1 MNLATRE
8 AYGNTLAELK
18 DNENVVVLEAD
29 LGHATKSLKFKEIC
43 PQRFFNMGIAE
54 ADMIGTAAGLAT
66 CGKVPFASTFSVFAT
81 GRAFDQVRNSVCYP
95 NLNVKIVGTH
105 AGITVGEDGG
115 THQAIE
121 DIALMRSLPN
131 MSIVV
136 PSDDVE
142 ARAAVLVAAEYK
154 GPMYLRMARVA
165 SPTYHND
172 SYIFTLGKGEIVREG
187 SNLTII
193 ACGLMVIKAM
203 EAAEQLAKEGV
214 SARVINMHTIKPLD
228 HELVICG
235 LMVMKAMEAAEQ
247 LAKEGV
253 SARVIN
259 MHTIKPLD
267 HKLVI
272 ESAKTTG
279 KIITVEEAN
288 ILGGLGS
295 AVCETVSEYCPVPVK
310 RIGVKDIFGKSG
322 NPDKLLQEYG
332 LTAEHIIEE
341 ARKLCK

>member
-29 LGHATKSLKFKEIC
+29 LGHATKSLKFKEVC

-54 ADMIGTAAGLAT
+54 ADMIGTAAGLAA

-121 DIALMRSLPN
+121 DIALMCSLPN

-142 ARAAVLVAAEYK
+142 ARAAVLAAAAYK

-172 SYIFTLGKGEIVREG
+172 SYVFTLGKGEIIREG
-187 SNLTII
+187 SDLTII
-193 ACGLMVIKAM
+193 A
-203 EAAEQLAKEGV
+203 
-214 SARVINMHTIKPLD
+214 
-228 HELVICG
+228 CG

-253 SARVIN
+253 SVRVIN

-272 ESAKTTG
+272 ESAEKTG

-295 AVCETVSEYCPVPVK
+295 P
-310 RIGVKDIFGKSG
+310 G
-322 NPDKLLQEYG
+322 
-332 LTAEHIIEE
+332 
-341 ARKLCK
+341 

>member
-29 LGHATKSLKFKEIC
+29 LGHATKSLKFKEVC

-54 ADMIGTAAGLAT
+54 ADMIGTAAGLAA

-142 ARAAVLVAAEYK
+142 ARAAVLAAAAYK

-172 SYIFTLGKGEIVREG
+172 SYVFTLGKGEIIREG
-187 SNLTII
+187 SDLTII
-193 ACGLMVIKAM
+193 A
-203 EAAEQLAKEGV
+203 
-214 SARVINMHTIKPLD
+214 
-228 HELVICG
+228 CG

-253 SARVIN
+253 SVRVIN

-272 ESAKTTG
+272 ESAEKTG
-279 KIITVEEAN
+279 KIITVEEVN

-310 RIGVKDIFGKSG
+310 RIGVRDIFGKSG

>member
-29 LGHATKSLKFKEIC
+29 LGHATKSLKFKEVC

-54 ADMIGTAAGLAT
+54 ADMIGTAAGLAA

-121 DIALMRSLPN
+121 DIALMCSLPN

-142 ARAAVLVAAEYK
+142 ARAAVLAAAAYK

-172 SYIFTLGKGEIVREG
+172 SYVFTLGKGEIIREG
-187 SNLTII
+187 SDLTII
-193 ACGLMVIKAM
+193 ACGL
-203 EAAEQLAKEGV
+203 
-214 SARVINMHTIKPLD
+214 T
-228 HELVICG
+228 
-235 LMVMKAMEAAEQ
+235 VMKAMEAAEQ

-253 SARVIN
+253 SVRVIN

-272 ESAKTTG
+272 ESAEKTG

-310 RIGVKDIFGKSG
+310 RIGVRDIFGKSG

>member
-29 LGHATKSLKFKEIC
+29 LGHATKSLKFKEVC

-54 ADMIGTAAGLAT
+54 ADMIGTAAGLAA

-142 ARAAVLVAAEYK
+142 ARAAVLAAAAYK

-172 SYIFTLGKGEIVREG
+172 SYVFTLGKGEIIREG
-187 SNLTII
+187 SDLTII
-193 ACGLMVIKAM
+193 ACGLI
-203 EAAEQLAKEGV
+203 
-214 SARVINMHTIKPLD
+214 
-228 HELVICG
+228 
-235 LMVMKAMEAAEQ
+235 VMKAMEAAEQ

-253 SARVIN
+253 SVRVIN

-272 ESAKTTG
+272 ESAEKTG

-310 RIGVKDIFGKSG
+310 RIGVRDIFGKSG

>member
-29 LGHATKSLKFKEIC
+29 LGHATKSLIFKEVC

-54 ADMIGTAAGLAT
+54 ADMIGTAAGLAA

-142 ARAAVLVAAEYK
+142 ARAAVLAAAAYK

-172 SYIFTLGKGEIVREG
+172 SYVFTLGKGEIIREG
-187 SNLTII
+187 SDLTII
-193 ACGLMVIKAM
+193 A
-203 EAAEQLAKEGV
+203 
-214 SARVINMHTIKPLD
+214 
-228 HELVICG
+228 CG

-253 SARVIN
+253 SVRVIN

-272 ESAKTTG
+272 ESAEKTG

-310 RIGVKDIFGKSG
+310 RIGVRDIFGKSG

>member
-29 LGHATKSLKFKEIC
+29 LGHATKSLKFKEVC

-54 ADMIGTAAGLAT
+54 ADMIGTAAGLAA
-66 CGKVPFASTFSVFAT
+66 CGKVPFASTFNVFAT

-142 ARAAVLVAAEYK
+142 ARAAVLAAAAYK

-172 SYIFTLGKGEIVREG
+172 SYVFTLGKGEIIREG
-187 SNLTII
+187 SDLTII
-193 ACGLMVIKAM
+193 A
-203 EAAEQLAKEGV
+203 
-214 SARVINMHTIKPLD
+214 
-228 HELVICG
+228 CG

-253 SARVIN
+253 SVRVIN

-272 ESAKTTG
+272 ESAEKTG

-310 RIGVKDIFGKSG
+310 RIGVRDIFGKSG

>member
-29 LGHATKSLKFKEIC
+29 LGHATKSLKFKEVC

-54 ADMIGTAAGLAT
+54 ADMIGTAAGLAA

-121 DIALMRSLPN
+121 DIALMCSLPN

-142 ARAAVLVAAEYK
+142 ARAAVLAAAAYK

-172 SYIFTLGKGEIVREG
+172 SYVFTLGKGEIIREG
-187 SNLTII
+187 SDLTII
-193 ACGLMVIKAM
+193 A
-203 EAAEQLAKEGV
+203 
-214 SARVINMHTIKPLD
+214 
-228 HELVICG
+228 CG

-253 SARVIN
+253 SVRVIN

-272 ESAKTTG
+272 ESAEKTG

-295 AVCETVSEYCPVPVK
+295 AICETVSEYCPVPVK

>member
-29 LGHATKSLKFKEIC
+29 LGHATKSLKFKEVC

-54 ADMIGTAAGLAT
+54 ADMIGTAAGLAA

-142 ARAAVLVAAEYK
+142 ARAAVLAAAAYK

-172 SYIFTLGKGEIVREG
+172 SYVFTLGKGEIIREG
-187 SNLTII
+187 SDLTII
-193 ACGLMVIKAM
+193 A
-203 EAAEQLAKEGV
+203 
-214 SARVINMHTIKPLD
+214 
-228 HELVICG
+228 CG
-235 LMVMKAMEAAEQ
+235 LMVMKAMEAADQ

>member
-29 LGHATKSLKFKEIC
+29 LGHATKSLKFKEVC

-54 ADMIGTAAGLAT
+54 ADMIGTAAGLAA

-142 ARAAVLVAAEYK
+142 ARAAVLAAAAYK

-172 SYIFTLGKGEIVREG
+172 SYVFTLGKGEIICEG
-187 SNLTII
+187 SDLTII
-193 ACGLMVIKAM
+193 A
-203 EAAEQLAKEGV
+203 
-214 SARVINMHTIKPLD
+214 
-228 HELVICG
+228 CG

-253 SARVIN
+253 SVRVIN

-272 ESAKTTG
+272 ESAEKTG

-310 RIGVKDIFGKSG
+310 RIGVRDIFGKSG

>member
-29 LGHATKSLKFKEIC
+29 LGHATKSLKFKEVC

-54 ADMIGTAAGLAT
+54 ADMIGTAAGLAA

-121 DIALMRSLPN
+121 DIALMRLLPN

-142 ARAAVLVAAEYK
+142 ARAAVLAAAAYK

-172 SYIFTLGKGEIVREG
+172 SYVFTLGKGEIIREG
-187 SNLTII
+187 SDLTII
-193 ACGLMVIKAM
+193 A
-203 EAAEQLAKEGV
+203 
-214 SARVINMHTIKPLD
+214 
-228 HELVICG
+228 CG

-253 SARVIN
+253 SVRVIN

-272 ESAKTTG
+272 ESAEKTG

-310 RIGVKDIFGKSG
+310 RIGVRDIFGKSG

>member
-29 LGHATKSLKFKEIC
+29 LGHATKSLKFKEVC

-54 ADMIGTAAGLAT
+54 ADMIGTAAGLAA

-131 MSIVV
+131 MSIVI

-142 ARAAVLVAAEYK
+142 ARAAVLAAAAYK

-172 SYIFTLGKGEIVREG
+172 SYVFTLGKGEIIREG
-187 SNLTII
+187 SDLTII
-193 ACGLMVIKAM
+193 A
-203 EAAEQLAKEGV
+203 
-214 SARVINMHTIKPLD
+214 
-228 HELVICG
+228 CG

-247 LAKEGV
+247 LAKEGISV
-253 SARVIN
+253 RVIN

-272 ESAKTTG
+272 ESAEKTG

>member
-29 LGHATKSLKFKEIC
+29 LGHATKSLKFKEVC

-54 ADMIGTAAGLAT
+54 ADMIGTAAGLAA
-66 CGKVPFASTFSVFAT
+66 CGKVPFASTFSVFTT

-142 ARAAVLVAAEYK
+142 ARAAVLAAAAYK

-172 SYIFTLGKGEIVREG
+172 SYVFTLGKGEIIREG
-187 SNLTII
+187 SDLTII
-193 ACGLMVIKAM
+193 A
-203 EAAEQLAKEGV
+203 
-214 SARVINMHTIKPLD
+214 
-228 HELVICG
+228 CG

-253 SARVIN
+253 SVRVIN

-272 ESAKTTG
+272 ESAEKTG

-310 RIGVKDIFGKSG
+310 RIGVRDIFGKSG

>member
-29 LGHATKSLKFKEIC
+29 LGHATKSLKFKEVC

-54 ADMIGTAAGLAT
+54 ADMIGTAAGLAA

-121 DIALMRSLPN
+121 DIALMCSLPN

-142 ARAAVLVAAEYK
+142 ARVAVLAAAAYK

-172 SYIFTLGKGEIVREG
+172 SYVFTLGKGEIIREG
-187 SNLTII
+187 SDLTII
-193 ACGLMVIKAM
+193 A
-203 EAAEQLAKEGV
+203 
-214 SARVINMHTIKPLD
+214 
-228 HELVICG
+228 CG

-253 SARVIN
+253 SVRVIN

-272 ESAKTTG
+272 ESAEKTG

-310 RIGVKDIFGKSG
+310 RIGVRDIFGKSG

>member
-29 LGHATKSLKFKEIC
+29 LGHATKSLKFKEVC

-54 ADMIGTAAGLAT
+54 ADMIGTAAGLAA

-142 ARAAVLVAAEYK
+142 ARAAVLAAAAYK

-172 SYIFTLGKGEIVREG
+172 SYVFTLGKGEIIREG
-187 SNLTII
+187 SDLTII
-193 ACGLMVIKAM
+193 A
-203 EAAEQLAKEGV
+203 
-214 SARVINMHTIKPLD
+214 
-228 HELVICG
+228 CG

-253 SARVIN
+253 SVRVIN

-272 ESAKTTG
+272 ESAEKTG

-310 RIGVKDIFGKSG
+310 RIGVRDRFGKSG

>member
-29 LGHATKSLKFKEIC
+29 LGHATKSLKFKEVC

-54 ADMIGTAAGLAT
+54 ADMIGTAAGLAA

-121 DIALMRSLPN
+121 DIALMCSLPN

-142 ARAAVLVAAEYK
+142 ARAAVLAAAAYK

-172 SYIFTLGKGEIVREG
+172 SYVFTLGKGEIIREG
-187 SNLTII
+187 SDLTII

-214 SARVINMHTIKPLD
+214 SV
-228 HELVICG
+228 
-235 LMVMKAMEAAEQ
+235 
-247 LAKEGV
+247 
-253 SARVIN
+253 RVIN

-272 ESAKTTG
+272 ESAEKTG

-310 RIGVKDIFGKSG
+310 RIGVRDIFGKSG

>member
-29 LGHATKSLKFKEIC
+29 LGHATKSLKFKEVC

-54 ADMIGTAAGLAT
+54 ADMIGTAAGLAA

-142 ARAAVLVAAEYK
+142 ARAAVLAAAAYK

-172 SYIFTLGKGEIVREG
+172 SYVFTLGKGEIIREG
-187 SNLTII
+187 SDLTII
-193 ACGLMVIKAM
+193 A
-203 EAAEQLAKEGV
+203 
-214 SARVINMHTIKPLD
+214 
-228 HELVICG
+228 CG

-253 SARVIN
+253 SVRVIN

-272 ESAKTTG
+272 ESAEKIG

-310 RIGVKDIFGKSG
+310 RIGVRDIFGKSG

>member
-29 LGHATKSLKFKEIC
+29 LGHATKSLKFKEVC

-54 ADMIGTAAGLAT
+54 ADMIGTAAGLAA

-121 DIALMRSLPN
+121 DIALMCSLPN

-142 ARAAVLVAAEYK
+142 ARAAVLAAAAYK

-172 SYIFTLGKGEIVREG
+172 SYVFTLGKGEIIREG
-187 SNLTII
+187 SDLTII
-193 ACGLMVIKAM
+193 ACGLMVMKSM

-214 SARVINMHTIKPLD
+214 SV
-228 HELVICG
+228 
-235 LMVMKAMEAAEQ
+235 
-247 LAKEGV
+247 
-253 SARVIN
+253 RVIN

-272 ESAKTTG
+272 ESAEKTG

-310 RIGVKDIFGKSG
+310 RIGVRDIFGKSG

>member
-29 LGHATKSLKFKEIC
+29 LGHATKSLKFKEVC

-54 ADMIGTAAGLAT
+54 ADMIGTAAGLAA

-121 DIALMRSLPN
+121 DIVLMRSLPN

-142 ARAAVLVAAEYK
+142 ARAAVLAAAAYK

-172 SYIFTLGKGEIVREG
+172 SYVFTLGKGEIIREG
-187 SNLTII
+187 SDLTII
-193 ACGLMVIKAM
+193 A
-203 EAAEQLAKEGV
+203 
-214 SARVINMHTIKPLD
+214 
-228 HELVICG
+228 CG

-253 SARVIN
+253 SVRVIN

-272 ESAKTTG
+272 ESAEKTG

-310 RIGVKDIFGKSG
+310 RIGVRDIFGKSG

>member
-18 DNENVVVLEAD
+18 NNENVVVLEAD
-29 LGHATKSLKFKEIC
+29 LGHATKSLKFKEVC

-54 ADMIGTAAGLAT
+54 ADMIGTAAGLAA

-142 ARAAVLVAAEYK
+142 ARAAVLAAAAYK

-172 SYIFTLGKGEIVREG
+172 SYVFTLGKGEIIREG
-187 SNLTII
+187 SDLTII
-193 ACGLMVIKAM
+193 A
-203 EAAEQLAKEGV
+203 
-214 SARVINMHTIKPLD
+214 
-228 HELVICG
+228 CG

-253 SARVIN
+253 SVRVIN

-272 ESAKTTG
+272 ESAEKTG

-310 RIGVKDIFGKSG
+310 RIGVRDIFGKSG

>member
-29 LGHATKSLKFKEIC
+29 LGHATKSLKFKEVC

-54 ADMIGTAAGLAT
+54 ADMIGTAAGLAA
-66 CGKVPFASTFSVFAT
+66 CGKGPFASTFSVFAT

-142 ARAAVLVAAEYK
+142 ARAAVLAAAAYK

-172 SYIFTLGKGEIVREG
+172 SYVFTLGKGEIIREG
-187 SNLTII
+187 SDLTII
-193 ACGLMVIKAM
+193 A
-203 EAAEQLAKEGV
+203 
-214 SARVINMHTIKPLD
+214 
-228 HELVICG
+228 CG

-253 SARVIN
+253 SVRVIN

-272 ESAKTTG
+272 ESAEKTG

-310 RIGVKDIFGKSG
+310 RIGVRDIFGKSG

>member
-29 LGHATKSLKFKEIC
+29 LGHATKSLKFKEVC

-54 ADMIGTAAGLAT
+54 ADMIGTAAGLAA

-142 ARAAVLVAAEYK
+142 ARAAVLATAAYK

-172 SYIFTLGKGEIVREG
+172 SYVFTLGKGEIIREG
-187 SNLTII
+187 SDLTII
-193 ACGLMVIKAM
+193 A
-203 EAAEQLAKEGV
+203 
-214 SARVINMHTIKPLD
+214 
-228 HELVICG
+228 CG

-253 SARVIN
+253 SVRVIN

-272 ESAKTTG
+272 ESAEKTG

-310 RIGVKDIFGKSG
+310 RIGVRDIFGKSG

>member
-29 LGHATKSLKFKEIC
+29 LGHATKSLKFKEVC

-54 ADMIGTAAGLAT
+54 ADMIGTAAGLAA

-142 ARAAVLVAAEYK
+142 ARAAVLAQ
-154 GPMYLRMARVA
+154 LRIRDRCTCAWRV
-165 SPTYHND
+165 SHP
-172 SYIFTLGKGEIVREG
+172 
-187 SNLTII
+187 
-193 ACGLMVIKAM
+193 
-203 EAAEQLAKEGV
+203 Q
-214 SARVINMHTIKPLD
+214 P
-228 HELVICG
+228 
-235 LMVMKAMEAAEQ
+235 
-247 LAKEGV
+247 
-253 SARVIN
+253 
-259 MHTIKPLD
+259 
-267 HKLVI
+267 
-272 ESAKTTG
+272 
-279 KIITVEEAN
+279 IITTAMYSHLVKVKLYVRAV
-288 ILGGLGS
+288 ILPS
-295 AVCETVSEYCPVPVK
+295 
-310 RIGVKDIFGKSG
+310 
-322 NPDKLLQEYG
+322 LL
-332 LTAEHIIEE
+332 AD
-341 ARKLCK
+341 

>member
-29 LGHATKSLKFKEIC
+29 LGHATKSLKFKEVC

-54 ADMIGTAAGLAT
+54 ADMIGTAAGLAA

-142 ARAAVLVAAEYK
+142 ARAAVLAAAAYK

-165 SPTYHND
+165 SPTYHNS
-172 SYIFTLGKGEIVREG
+172 SYVFTLGKGEIIREG
-187 SNLTII
+187 SDLTII
-193 ACGLMVIKAM
+193 A
-203 EAAEQLAKEGV
+203 
-214 SARVINMHTIKPLD
+214 
-228 HELVICG
+228 CG

-253 SARVIN
+253 SVRVIN

-272 ESAKTTG
+272 ESAEKTG

-310 RIGVKDIFGKSG
+310 RIGVRDIFGKSG

>member
-29 LGHATKSLKFKEIC
+29 LGHATKSLKFKEVC

-54 ADMIGTAAGLAT
+54 ADMIGTAAGLAA

-142 ARAAVLVAAEYK
+142 ARAAVLAAAAYK

-172 SYIFTLGKGEIVREG
+172 SYVFTLGKGEIIREG
-187 SNLTII
+187 SDLTII
-193 ACGLMVIKAM
+193 A
-203 EAAEQLAKEGV
+203 
-214 SARVINMHTIKPLD
+214 
-228 HELVICG
+228 CG

-253 SARVIN
+253 SVRVIN

-272 ESAKTTG
+272 ESAEKTG

-310 RIGVKDIFGKSG
+310 RIGVRDIFGKSG

-341 ARKLCK
+341 ARKLCLSLIHI

>member
-18 DNENVVVLEAD
+18 DNENVVVLEAV
-29 LGHATKSLKFKEIC
+29 LGHATKSLKFKEVC

-54 ADMIGTAAGLAT
+54 ADMIGTAAGLAA

-121 DIALMRSLPN
+121 DIALMCSLPN

-142 ARAAVLVAAEYK
+142 ARAAVLAAAAYK

-172 SYIFTLGKGEIVREG
+172 SYVFTLGKGEIIREG
-187 SNLTII
+187 SDLTII
-193 ACGLMVIKAM
+193 A
-203 EAAEQLAKEGV
+203 
-214 SARVINMHTIKPLD
+214 
-228 HELVICG
+228 CG

-253 SARVIN
+253 SVRVIN

-272 ESAKTTG
+272 ESAEKTG

-310 RIGVKDIFGKSG
+310 RIGVRDIFGKSG

>member
-29 LGHATKSLKFKEIC
+29 LGHATKSLKFKEVC

-54 ADMIGTAAGLAT
+54 ADMIGTAAGLAA

-142 ARAAVLVAAEYK
+142 ARAAVLAAAAYK

-172 SYIFTLGKGEIVREG
+172 SYVFTLGKGEIIREG
-187 SNLTII
+187 SDLTII
-193 ACGLMVIKAM
+193 A
-203 EAAEQLAKEGV
+203 
-214 SARVINMHTIKPLD
+214 
-228 HELVICG
+228 CG

-253 SARVIN
+253 SVRVIN

-272 ESAKTTG
+272 ESAEKTG

-295 AVCETVSEYCPVPVK
+295 AVCETGSEYCPVPVK
-310 RIGVKDIFGKSG
+310 RIGVRDIFGKSG

>member
-29 LGHATKSLKFKEIC
+29 LGHATKSLKFKEVC

-54 ADMIGTAAGLAT
+54 ADMIGTAAGLAA

-105 AGITVGEDGG
+105 AGITVGKDGG

-142 ARAAVLVAAEYK
+142 ARAAVLAAAAYK

-172 SYIFTLGKGEIVREG
+172 SYVFTLGKGEIIREG
-187 SNLTII
+187 SDLTII
-193 ACGLMVIKAM
+193 A
-203 EAAEQLAKEGV
+203 
-214 SARVINMHTIKPLD
+214 
-228 HELVICG
+228 CG

-253 SARVIN
+253 SVRVIN

-272 ESAKTTG
+272 ESAEKTG

-310 RIGVKDIFGKSG
+310 RIGVRDIFGKSG

>member
-29 LGHATKSLKFKEIC
+29 LGHATKSLKFKEVC

-54 ADMIGTAAGLAT
+54 ADMIGTAAGLAA

-142 ARAAVLVAAEYK
+142 ARAAVLAAAAYK

-172 SYIFTLGKGEIVREG
+172 SYVFTLGKGEIIREG
-187 SNLTII
+187 SDLTII
-193 ACGLMVIKAM
+193 A
-203 EAAEQLAKEGV
+203 
-214 SARVINMHTIKPLD
+214 
-228 HELVICG
+228 CG

-253 SARVIN
+253 SVRVIN
-259 MHTIKPLD
+259 MHTIKQLD

-272 ESAKTTG
+272 ESAEKTG

-310 RIGVKDIFGKSG
+310 RIGVRDIFGKSG

>member
-29 LGHATKSLKFKEIC
+29 LGHATKSLKFKEVC

-54 ADMIGTAAGLAT
+54 ADMIGTAAGLAA

-81 GRAFDQVRNSVCYP
+81 GRAFDQVCNSVCYP

-121 DIALMRSLPN
+121 DIALMCSLPN

-142 ARAAVLVAAEYK
+142 ARAAVLAAAAYK

-172 SYIFTLGKGEIVREG
+172 SYVFTLGKGEIIREG
-187 SNLTII
+187 SDLTII
-193 ACGLMVIKAM
+193 A
-203 EAAEQLAKEGV
+203 
-214 SARVINMHTIKPLD
+214 
-228 HELVICG
+228 CG

-253 SARVIN
+253 SVRVIN

-272 ESAKTTG
+272 ESAEKTG

-310 RIGVKDIFGKSG
+310 RIGVRDIFGKSG

>member
-29 LGHATKSLKFKEIC
+29 LGHATKSLKFKEVC

-54 ADMIGTAAGLAT
+54 ADMIGTAAGLAA

-142 ARAAVLVAAEYK
+142 ARAAVLAAAAYK

-172 SYIFTLGKGEIVREG
+172 SYVFTLGKGEIIREG
-187 SNLTII
+187 SDLTII
-193 ACGLMVIKAM
+193 A
-203 EAAEQLAKEGV
+203 
-214 SARVINMHTIKPLD
+214 
-228 HELVICG
+228 CG

-253 SARVIN
+253 SVRVIN

-272 ESAKTTG
+272 ESAEKTG

-295 AVCETVSEYCPVPVK
+295 AVCETVSEYCPFPVK
-310 RIGVKDIFGKSG
+310 RIGVRDIFGKSG

>member
-29 LGHATKSLKFKEIC
+29 LGHATKSLKFKEVC

-54 ADMIGTAAGLAT
+54 ADMIGTAAGLAA

-142 ARAAVLVAAEYK
+142 ARAAVLAAAAYK

-172 SYIFTLGKGEIVREG
+172 SYVFTLGKGEIIREG
-187 SNLTII
+187 SDLTII
-193 ACGLMVIKAM
+193 ACGL
-203 EAAEQLAKEGV
+203 
-214 SARVINMHTIKPLD
+214 T
-228 HELVICG
+228 
-235 LMVMKAMEAAEQ
+235 VMKAMEAAEQ

-253 SARVIN
+253 SVRVIN

-272 ESAKTTG
+272 ESAEKTG

-310 RIGVKDIFGKSG
+310 RIGVRDIFGKSG

-341 ARKLCK
+341 ARKLCM

>member
-29 LGHATKSLKFKEIC
+29 LGHATKSLKFKEVC

-54 ADMIGTAAGLAT
+54 ADMIGTAAGLAA

-142 ARAAVLVAAEYK
+142 ARAAVLAAAAYK

-172 SYIFTLGKGEIVREG
+172 SYVFTLGKGEIIREG
-187 SNLTII
+187 SDLTII
-193 ACGLMVIKAM
+193 A
-203 EAAEQLAKEGV
+203 
-214 SARVINMHTIKPLD
+214 
-228 HELVICG
+228 CG

-253 SARVIN
+253 SVRVIN

-272 ESAKTTG
+272 ESAEKTG

-310 RIGVKDIFGKSG
+310 RIGVRDIFGKSG

>member
-29 LGHATKSLKFKEIC
+29 LGHATKSLKFKEVC

-54 ADMIGTAAGLAT
+54 ADMIGTATGLAA

-142 ARAAVLVAAEYK
+142 ARAAVLAAAAYK

-172 SYIFTLGKGEIVREG
+172 SYVFTLGKGEIIREG
-187 SNLTII
+187 SDLTII
-193 ACGLMVIKAM
+193 A
-203 EAAEQLAKEGV
+203 
-214 SARVINMHTIKPLD
+214 
-228 HELVICG
+228 CG

-253 SARVIN
+253 SVRVIN

-272 ESAKTTG
+272 ESAEKTG

-310 RIGVKDIFGKSG
+310 RIGVRDIFGKSG

>member
-29 LGHATKSLKFKEIC
+29 LGHATKSLKFKEVC

-54 ADMIGTAAGLAT
+54 ADMIGTAAGLAA

-142 ARAAVLVAAEYK
+142 ARAAVLAAAAYK

-172 SYIFTLGKGEIVREG
+172 SYVFTLGKGEIIREG
-187 SNLTII
+187 SDLTII
-193 ACGLMVIKAM
+193 A
-203 EAAEQLAKEGV
+203 
-214 SARVINMHTIKPLD
+214 
-228 HELVICG
+228 CG

-253 SARVIN
+253 SVRVIN

-272 ESAKTTG
+272 ESAEKTG

-310 RIGVKDIFGKSG
+310 RIAVRDIFGKSG

>member
-29 LGHATKSLKFKEIC
+29 LGHATKSLKFKEVC

-54 ADMIGTAAGLAT
+54 ADMIGTAAGLAA

-142 ARAAVLVAAEYK
+142 ARAAVLAAAAYK

-172 SYIFTLGKGEIVREG
+172 SYVFTLGKVEIIREG
-187 SNLTII
+187 SDLTII
-193 ACGLMVIKAM
+193 A
-203 EAAEQLAKEGV
+203 
-214 SARVINMHTIKPLD
+214 
-228 HELVICG
+228 CG

-253 SARVIN
+253 SVRVIN

-272 ESAKTTG
+272 ESAEKTG

-310 RIGVKDIFGKSG
+310 RIGVRDIFGKSG

>member
-29 LGHATKSLKFKEIC
+29 LGHATKSLKFKEVC

-54 ADMIGTAAGLAT
+54 ADMIGTAAGLAA

-142 ARAAVLVAAEYK
+142 ARAAVLAAAAYK

-172 SYIFTLGKGEIVREG
+172 SYVFTLGKGEIIREG
-187 SNLTII
+187 SDLTII
-193 ACGLMVIKAM
+193 A
-203 EAAEQLAKEGV
+203 
-214 SARVINMHTIKPLD
+214 
-228 HELVICG
+228 CG

-253 SARVIN
+253 SVRVIN
-259 MHTIKPLD
+259 MHTIKTLD
-267 HKLVI
+267 HKIVI
-272 ESAKTTG
+272 ESDEKTG

-310 RIGVKDIFGKSG
+310 RIGVRDIFGKSG

>member
-29 LGHATKSLKFKEIC
+29 LGHATKSLKFKEVC

-54 ADMIGTAAGLAT
+54 ADMIGTAAGLAA

-142 ARAAVLVAAEYK
+142 ARAAVLAAAAYK

-172 SYIFTLGKGEIVREG
+172 SYVFTLGKGEIIREG
-187 SNLTII
+187 SDLTII
-193 ACGLMVIKAM
+193 A
-203 EAAEQLAKEGV
+203 
-214 SARVINMHTIKPLD
+214 
-228 HELVICG
+228 CG

-253 SARVIN
+253 SVRVIN

-267 HKLVI
+267 HELVI
-272 ESAKTTG
+272 ESAEKTG

-310 RIGVKDIFGKSG
+310 RIGVRDIFGKSG